1 MSTNAIFS
9 DDVFL
14 SIGASRLCRLERLK
28 RLAWLLD
35 ASFQIP
41 GTNFRMG
48 LDAVIGLVPAGGAV
62 ITALFSLYIVWEAR
76 GLGAPVSVL
85 LRMLANVAVET
96 VIDCIPIAGDL
107 VDAAFK
113 ANLRNVAL
121 LEDYLNS
128 KLP

>member
-1 MSTNAIFS
+1 
-9 DDVFL
+9 
-14 SIGASRLCRLERLK
+14 
-28 RLAWLLD
+28 
-35 ASFQIP
+35 
-41 GTNFRMG
+41 MG